1 MGVIDWKP
9 ASKAE
14 VEGRKAENPAPKNP
28 PKKAAPKKTEG

>member
-14 VEGRKAENPAPKNP
+14 LEGRKAEKPAPKKST
-28 PKKAAPKKTEG
+28 KKGD